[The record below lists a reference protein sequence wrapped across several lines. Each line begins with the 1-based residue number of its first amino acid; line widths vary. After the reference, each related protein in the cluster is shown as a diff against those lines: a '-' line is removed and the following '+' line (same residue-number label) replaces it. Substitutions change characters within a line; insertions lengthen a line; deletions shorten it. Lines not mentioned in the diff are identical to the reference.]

1 MAQNAA
7 TVTAPNP
14 TPPTNMACTGA
25 TPPNPPNYTRQSYIN
40 WVGVG
45 GTDGTGNPIL
55 KPAATN
61 PPPFFDDGAA
71 ASGLVFVTNTAAL
84 TSGVSAS
91 DTGTGTTISTA
102 NAGAGG
108 DGVNSVVGTYPGA
121 TSGLVPASASVAH
134 EAAGTE
140 TSSTGANNIN
150 YTYPSGNA
158 LDTNKMVGVGPALT
172 AASILAGPNANHA
185 SSLSPATNPTLT
197 SIASIASGGGTG
209 TCTATGTN
217 FTRQSVLWV
226 NGISYPTTWVSAT
239 SITATTPKRATAGT
253 WPVYV
258 ITGGVV
264 TTATV
269 NWTFS

>member
-14 TPPTNMACTGA
+14 TPPTNMSCTGA
-25 TPPNPPNYTRQSYIN
+25 TPPNVPNFTKIN
-40 WVGVG
+40 YAEPNGDLDASGNWT
-45 GTDGTGNPIL
+45 GTSLAPGDRKNP
-55 KPAATN
+55 N
-61 PPPFFDDGAA
+61 PPPFFDDGTAGA
-71 ASGLVFVTNTAAL
+71 FVTFATNTAAL
-84 TSGVSAS
+84 ASG
-91 DTGTGTTISTA
+91 T
-102 NAGAGG
+102 
-108 DGVNSVVGTYPGA
+108 GA
-121 TSGLVPASASVAH
+121 TSGGTENTYPGTGAYSTHFAAYGAVPASSSVAH
-134 EAAGTE
+134 EGAGTE
-140 TSSTGANNIN
+140 VSVLAPGNIILSYPGSVTMNTSQSASCGPTIPAPTMAAPVPASPNST
-150 YTYPSGNA
+150 
-158 LDTNKMVGVGPALT
+158 
-172 AASILAGPNANHA
+172 HA

-226 NGISYPTTWVSAT
+226 NGISYPTTYVSAT

-258 ITGGVV
+258 VTGGVV
-264 TTATV
+264 QTATV

>member
-1 MAQNAA
+1 
-7 TVTAPNP
+7 
-14 TPPTNMACTGA
+14 MACTGA

-45 GTDGTGNPIL
+45 GTDGAGNPIL
-55 KPAATN
+55 KPAASN
-61 PPPFFDDGAA
+61 PPPFFDDGSA
-71 ASGLVFVTNTAAL
+71 ASGLVFATNTAAL

-121 TSGLVPASASVAH
+121 TSGLVPASASGAH
-134 EAAGTE
+134 EGAGTE
-140 TSSTGANNIN
+140 LSSTGPNNIN

-158 LDTNKMVGVGPALT
+158 LDTNKMVSAGPALVKAT
-172 AASILAGPNANHA
+172 TDAGAPVSPNSLHA

-209 TCTATGTN
+209 TCTCTGTN
-217 FTRQSVLWV
+217 FTRQSVINS
-226 NGISYPTTWVSAT
+226 NGIFYPTTWTSAT
-239 SITATTPKRATAGT
+239 TISCTAAKKATAGT
-253 WPVYV
+253 LPVYV
-258 ITGGVV
+258 LTGGVV
-264 TTATV
+264 QTATV